1 VPTNWHA
8 RSHQR
13 NQIERDCILWS
24 DFESNV
30 VEGRYPLGK
39 LVRSEGRCGWFETQ
53 FDEKAAIIGL
63 IESLN
68 DETIILDRLR
78 AVEKVRDENVV
89 TVFESGTTRVRAT
102 PLVYA
107 VMEYTEENLED
118 VLRTRPLS
126 AEETKQVA
134 DGLLHALRAIHKERL
149 VCGRLEAA
157 GVLASGDTLK
167 LRSDYL
173 QLVPQ
178 NAAFEPYSAKDVRD
192 LGSLLHQCLTQK
204 PLNGSTDGNDPSLQ
218 LLAPPFVEVVRRTL
232 SGQATVDE
240 IVELLHPTAA
250 PAPVQPKPMQRA
262 MPGVEF
268 KPPHAEQV
276 EKASLPQ
283 SASKRRPLVIGGFFV
298 VLLLAGFALWAML
311 HHSDRPQ
318 DAAQNPVV
326 VVSPETATPRKASPV
341 VPPPAAKPK
350 AAAVPAAVTPSPSAA
365 GLASPGGMWRV
376 VAFTYNYQD
385 QAEHKARSINEKH
398 PDLQASVFSPKGSG
412 APYLVTLGNA
422 TDRASAFRLRDKAVQ
437 ERLPKD
443 TYAQNYSR

>member
-1 VPTNWHA
+1 M
-8 RSHQR
+8 
-13 NQIERDCILWS
+13 WS

-53 FDEKAAIIGL
+53 FDEKPAIISL

-68 DETIILDRLR
+68 DETMIVDRLR
-78 AVEKVRDENVV
+78 AVEKVCDENVV
-89 TVFESGTTRVRAT
+89 TVFEFGTTMVRAT

-134 DGLLHALRAIHKERL
+134 DGLLHAMRAIHREHL

-157 GVLASGDTLK
+157 SILASGDTLK

-173 QLVPQ
+173 QLVQ
-178 NAAFEPYSAKDVRD
+178 EDAAFEPQAAKDVRD

-204 PLNGSTDGNDPSLQ
+204 PLNRGTDGNDPSLQ

-232 SGQATVDE
+232 SGEATVDE
-240 IVELLHPTAA
+240 IAELLHPTAA
-250 PAPVQPKPMQRA
+250 PLPAPTQPKAVQQPVSVVRSGIPQQYA
-262 MPGVEF
+262 EPAGNPF
-268 KPPHAEQV
+268 PH
-276 EKASLPQ
+276 Q
-283 SASKRRPLVIGGFFV
+283 SASKRRPLMIGGFFV

-318 DAAQNPVV
+318 DAAAQNPVV
-326 VVSPETATPRKASPV
+326 VVSPETATPRKAPPPV

-350 AAAVPAAVTPSPSAA
+350 AAPPRPAAVTPSPSAA
-365 GLASPGGMWRV
+365 GSASPAGMWRV

-385 QAEHKARSINEKH
+385 QAEHKARSINEKY

-412 APYLVTLGNA
+412 APYLVTLGAA
-422 TDRASAFRLRDKAVQ
+422 TDRASAFRLRDKAV
-437 ERLPKD
+437 EEGLPKD

>member
-1 VPTNWHA
+1 
-8 RSHQR
+8 
-13 NQIERDCILWS
+13 LWS
-24 DFESNV
+24 DFESDV

-53 FDEKAAIIGL
+53 FDDKPAIISL

-68 DETIILDRLR
+68 DETILLDRLR
-78 AVEKVRDENVV
+78 AVEKVRDENVL
-89 TVFESGTTRVRAT
+89 TVFECGTTTLRGT

-134 DGLLHALRAIHKERL
+134 EGLLHAFRAIHKERL

-157 GVLASGDTLK
+157 SVLASGDTLK

-178 NAAFEPYSAKDVRD
+178 DVAFEPYATKDVRD

-204 PLNGSTDGNDPSLQ
+204 PLKRATDSNDPSLQ
-218 LLAPPFVEVVRRTL
+218 LLAPPFVEIVRRTL
-232 SGQATVDE
+232 SGHATVDE
-240 IVELLHPTAA
+240 IAELLHPVAA
-250 PAPVQPKPMQRA
+250 PAPAVQPKPMQQPVSRIDS
-262 MPGVEF
+262 V
-268 KPPHAEQV
+268 KPKPYDEQV
-276 EKASLPQ
+276 EKASQHQ
-283 SASKRRPLVIGGFFV
+283 SASKRKPLMIGGFAML
-298 VLLLAGFALWAML
+298 LLLAVFALWAML
-311 HHSDRPQ
+311 HHSHHTQ
-318 DAAQNPVV
+318 DAAAQNPVV
-326 VVSPETATPRKASPV
+326 VVSPETETPRKSPPV
-341 VPPPAAKPK
+341 APLPVAKPK
-350 AAAVPAAVTPSPSAA
+350 AAPTPAAIESSPSSA
-365 GLASPGGMWRV
+365 GPASPAGMWRV
-376 VAFTYNYQD
+376 VVFTYNFQD
-385 QAEHKARSINEKH
+385 QAEHKARTINEKH
-398 PDLQASVFSPKGSG
+398 PDLEASVFSPKGSG

-437 ERLPKD
+437 EGLPKD